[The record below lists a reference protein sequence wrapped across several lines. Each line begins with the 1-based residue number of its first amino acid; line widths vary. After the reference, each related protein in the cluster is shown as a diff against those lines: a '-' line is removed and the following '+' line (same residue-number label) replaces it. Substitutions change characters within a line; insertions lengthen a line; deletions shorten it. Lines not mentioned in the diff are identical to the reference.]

1 MDTGTAS
8 GDTFDGWLHSL
19 HGACGA
25 RFQAERGLGGALF
38 IGQVR
43 PGCLAG
49 LEQVQIR
56 TNATRIA
63 RRLPAGAQDGDRHC
77 FLVLQGSGR
86 SLVHQFDRT
95 LALEPGD
102 LALVDSAADFEI
114 EPQGLMEH
122 LSLHLPR
129 REVLAHLTSD
139 QLTFGKVARHTL
151 SGRTL
156 LSFYRELLAIEGA
169 VPVRADE
176 QSALQEV
183 ILALLGPALTAEPA
197 AKGLALQPAALQ
209 RRGAEAFIL
218 ERLHEASLSP
228 AQVAEGIGVSLR
240 QLYRLFAEDAMGIS
254 EWIRH
259 RRLAR
264 CAADLRDGSQD
275 HLPITEIAF
284 RWGFNDAAHFS
295 RAFKQ
300 QFGMAPRDYR
310 GARVLVA

>member
-1 MDTGTAS
+1 MAIGTAS

-25 RFQAERGLGGALF
+25 RFQAERGLGGSLF
-38 IGQVR
+38 IGEVR
-43 PGCLAG
+43 PRCLAG
-49 LEQVQIR
+49 LEQVHIR
-56 TNATRIA
+56 TNAARIA
-63 RRLPAGAQDGDRHC
+63 RQRLLGAQDGDRHC

-86 SLVHQFDRT
+86 SLIHQFDRT
-95 LALEPGD
+95 LALETGD
-102 LALVDSAADFEI
+102 VALVDSAADFAI

-129 REVLAHLTSD
+129 REVLAHLTGE

-156 LSFYRELLAIEGA
+156 LSFYRELLAAEGA
-169 VPVRADE
+169 VSARADE
-176 QSALQEV
+176 QGALQEV
-183 ILALLGPALTAEPA
+183 ILALLGPALTVEPTSA
-197 AKGLALQPAALQ
+197 GLVAQPSAMQ
-209 RRGAEAFIL
+209 RRVAETFIL

-228 AQVAEGIGVSLR
+228 AQVAQGIGVSLR

-264 CAADLRDGSQD
+264 CAADLRDGTQN

-284 RWGFNDAAHFS
+284 RWGFSDAAHFS

-300 QFGMAPRDYR
+300 QFGVAPRDYR

>member
-8 GDTFDGWLHSL
+8 GDTFDSWLNSL

-25 RFQAERGLGGALF
+25 RFQAERGLGGSLF
-38 IGQVR
+38 IGQAR
-43 PGCLAG
+43 PRCLAG

-56 TNATRIA
+56 TNAARIA
-63 RRLPAGAQDGDRHC
+63 RRLPSGAQDGDRYC

-86 SLVHQFDRT
+86 SLIHQFDRT

-114 EPQGLMEH
+114 EPQGLIEH

-129 REVLAHLTSD
+129 REVLAHLTGE
-139 QLTFGKVARHTL
+139 QPTFGKVARHTL

-156 LSFYRELLAIEGA
+156 LSFYRELLAAEGA

-176 QSALQEV
+176 QGALQEV

-197 AKGLALQPAALQ
+197 ASALAQQPSALQ

-228 AQVAEGIGVSLR
+228 AQVADGIGVSLR

-284 RWGFNDAAHFS
+284 RWGFSDAAHFS

-300 QFGMAPRDYR
+300 QFGVAPRDYR